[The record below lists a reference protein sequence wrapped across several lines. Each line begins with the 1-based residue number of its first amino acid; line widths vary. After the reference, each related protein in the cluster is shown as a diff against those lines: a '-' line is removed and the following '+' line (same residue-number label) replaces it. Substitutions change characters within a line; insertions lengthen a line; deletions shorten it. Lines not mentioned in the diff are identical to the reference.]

1 MKIEM
6 AEAKN
11 TKIIRFA
18 EELPKNPATDK
29 IMKERAEIAAQKA
42 EREKALKQA
51 QDREAKEA
59 KREREKAANEK
70 ARRDKAALENAKKE
84 AEQ

>member
-1 MKIEM
+1 MLKIEM

-42 EREKALKQA
+42 EREKAVSLTI
-51 QDREAKEA
+51 
-59 KREREKAANEK
+59 
-70 ARRDKAALENAKKE
+70 L
-84 AEQ
+84 